1 MIRAT
6 VEQLEVAF
14 VSRVIGSVTTC
25 IAAFM
30 SHRDVLFASENTLAA
45 EIQKLFLLQRPQ

>member
-1 MIRAT
+1 MIRAM

-14 VSRVIGSVTTC
+14 VSRVTGSVTTC

-30 SHRDVLFASENTLAA
+30 SHRGVLFASENTLAA
-45 EIQKLFLLQRPQ
+45 EIQKLFPIQRPR